1 MRIFT
6 KFITLCIVLGVAA
19 ASCVKEPEV
28 SFEDIEQRSLKAWI
42 EKHHPEL
49 INNYQEDGG
58 YYVEVLDE
66 GCLDSLPI
74 TGKDVWL
81 WYDFTGRDL
90 DGNVCESR
98 NDSTAYQ
105 QGTFNV
111 HTRYIPA
118 YRFSGA
124 EAHTLMEGSYL
135 ATFNELNIGGE
146 KFSVRYGTKLRL
158 YLPSSVI
165 DGSNGIE
172 GDGGYEGQF
181 SLDGNV
187 PMILDMTIYGHV
199 NNPVAYEG
207 NHVDSFANINGGLC
221 SEHKAKIDKAE
232 TSSLRRHL
240 ATRNDEQT
248 EEDTK
253 YLEFFDGRWHQP
265 IDTLAQLYVNY
276 NYSPARNKF
285 DFNAIGKDTLMYPD
299 QSIYRAGSF
308 SVYGTQTMDEIDR
321 RINDALVER
330 FGDGI
335 SGDKLA
341 EADSVSKKGAV
352 NVWYVGR
359 FLDGFV
365 FDTNIDE
372 VKQIVFGKVEEKGT
386 PLEFDVKKAL
396 DTPEDAGT
404 ILAWAYAIPTLR
416 IGQWATIL
424 TVSTYAYGIAGKVG
438 THTSDTTSDTSYYDY
453 MNYMNYM
460 NYLNSYYGYGYGSMY
475 NNGYYGYANPYYYG
489 FPGTYDDGSESTT
502 VTYTSSEVPAYTPL
516 LFQIFISK

>member
-6 KFITLCIVLGVAA
+6 KFITLCILLGVAA

-158 YLPSSVI
+158 YLPSS
-165 DGSNGIE
+165 
-172 GDGGYEGQF
+172 
-181 SLDGNV
+181 
-187 PMILDMTIYGHV
+187 
-199 NNPVAYEG
+199 
-207 NHVDSFANINGGLC
+207 
-221 SEHKAKIDKAE
+221 
-232 TSSLRRHL
+232 
-240 ATRNDEQT
+240 ATRVSSHST
-248 EEDTK
+248 AT
-253 YLEFFDGRWHQP
+253 
-265 IDTLAQLYVNY
+265 
-276 NYSPARNKF
+276 
-285 DFNAIGKDTLMYPD
+285 
-299 QSIYRAGSF
+299 YR
-308 SVYGTQTMDEIDR
+308 
-321 RINDALVER
+321 
-330 FGDGI
+330 
-335 SGDKLA
+335 
-341 EADSVSKKGAV
+341 
-352 NVWYVGR
+352 
-359 FLDGFV
+359 
-365 FDTNIDE
+365 
-372 VKQIVFGKVEEKGT
+372 
-386 PLEFDVKKAL
+386 
-396 DTPEDAGT
+396 
-404 ILAWAYAIPTLR
+404 
-416 IGQWATIL
+416 
-424 TVSTYAYGIAGKVG
+424 
-438 THTSDTTSDTSYYDY
+438 
-453 MNYMNYM
+453 
-460 NYLNSYYGYGYGSMY
+460 
-475 NNGYYGYANPYYYG
+475 
-489 FPGTYDDGSESTT
+489 
-502 VTYTSSEVPAYTPL
+502 
-516 LFQIFISK
+516 